1 MSGPKLMHIT
11 NDPKVIERINNRL
24 NTIGKQN
31 YFSIQIQSINVSGRH
46 AVIEVTN
53 KEVSIIDNNSKNFT
67 YINGNRIFPNNKN
80 ILIDGD
86 VLTLADQKFE
96 VSICR

>member
-31 YFSIQIQSINVSGRH
+31 YFSIQIQSINTDIQNEISV
-46 AVIEVTN
+46 E
-53 KEVSIIDNNSKNFT
+53 
-67 YINGNRIFPNNKN
+67 
-80 ILIDGD
+80 
-86 VLTLADQKFE
+86 
-96 VSICR
+96 

>member
-31 YFSIQIQSINVSGRH
+31 YFSIQIQSIL
-46 AVIEVTN
+46 I
-53 KEVSIIDNNSKNFT
+53 SKMK
-67 YINGNRIFPNNKN
+67 YHGLKIM
-80 ILIDGD
+80 
-86 VLTLADQKFE
+86 
-96 VSICR
+96 

>member
-31 YFSIQIQSINVSGRH
+31 YFLFRFSQSIL
-46 AVIEVTN
+46 I
-53 KEVSIIDNNSKNFT
+53 SKMK
-67 YINGNRIFPNNKN
+67 YHGLKIM
-80 ILIDGD
+80 
-86 VLTLADQKFE
+86 
-96 VSICR
+96 